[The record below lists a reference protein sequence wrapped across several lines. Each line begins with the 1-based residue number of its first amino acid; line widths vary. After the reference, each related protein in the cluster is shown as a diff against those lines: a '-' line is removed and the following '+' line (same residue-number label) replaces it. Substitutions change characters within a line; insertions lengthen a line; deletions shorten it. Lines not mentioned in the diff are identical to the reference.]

1 MEAILMNWLKQ
12 LISRRQEPSN
22 IQDELAEHLQ
32 EKTEELMANGLSR
45 EEATIIAR
53 REVGNITLIE
63 EHSREVWQWA
73 AIEAVLRDT
82 RYAFRQLRRNPGF
95 TFTVL
100 LTLGLAIGAN
110 TAVFSMVNALLIRP
124 LPYSEPERLAS
135 LVRHK
140 GLIDHKGH
148 AISEDDDGQDGETWE
163 LVRDN
168 VSAVQA
174 AVYSYDASGVNL
186 QAQSTAR
193 NVQNQRVSAGYF
205 EVLGIQP
212 ILGRTFTPAE
222 DKPNA
227 SKVAILSFDTW
238 KSLFFSDRS
247 IIGKPIFL
255 KGEPNLVIGVMPP
268 NIHTTSPA
276 DVWTPLQPTR
286 SGEGEGDNYHI
297 VLRLKPDATWIQA
310 DTELSV
316 LHPSLF
322 KGFKEEYPQGEQYLV
337 SRPLQQALAATARMP
352 VFILMSAVGLIL
364 LIACA
369 NLTGLM
375 LVRVMRRS
383 GELATRL
390 ALGATKISIFRQ
402 LMMEP
407 VILSLAGGLLGIGLA
422 ASSMGLFTRFVPPDI
437 LPIGGLSIDN
447 RVLAFALLASFVTSL
462 LIGILPALEIRRA
475 EIRPSMAATT
485 RTSTG
490 YSRVRQGLIAGE
502 VMLTVV
508 LLTSAGLLVRT
519 LVHLQTLQPGFDAAN
534 VMTAQVSLDDARYHN
549 SQSFQRLLQQG
560 LAAMKS
566 IPGVDS
572 AAMGLSLPFERGLN
586 DGFHVVDGP
595 EKGLEQMSSS
605 VYVTP
610 EYFRALRI
618 PVLAGRAF
626 AESDTAN
633 SEPVAIVN
641 ESFARKFMG
650 KIDVVGRHIGS
661 GKSKYLIIGV
671 VGDVTKRPGLLAN
684 APLANEVTYYIPAAQ
699 VEQPMLSLV
708 HIWFQPSWIVRT
720 QGPITGLTENMQKAI
735 AGVDP
740 ALPIASFHRMGDLQA
755 LALRQQR
762 FEVILLGVLS
772 VLALLLSLVGVYGL
786 VSNMVVQRTR
796 EIGIRM
802 ALGSSTRQAMLEVGR
817 SGITAV
823 AFGLIGGLG
832 LSALSLRLIKS
843 ELYGVKTYDPLTFA
857 AVLILIM
864 IAATAAAFL
873 PTRRIARIDPGST
886 LRTE

>member
-1 MEAILMNWLKQ
+1 MNWFKQ
-12 LISRRQEPSN
+12 LVSRRHEPSN
-22 IQDELAEHLQ
+22 VQNELAEHLQ
-32 EKTEELMANGLSR
+32 EKVEELMANGLSR
-45 EEATIIAR
+45 EEATIVAR

-63 EHSREVWQWA
+63 EYSREVWQWA
-73 AIEAVLRDT
+73 AIEAILRDA

-95 TFTVL
+95 TVTVL
-100 LTLGLAIGAN
+100 VILGLAIGAN
-110 TAVFSMVNALLIRP
+110 TAVFSMLNALLIRP
-124 LPYSEPERLAS
+124 LPYSEPTRLAS

-140 GLIDHKGH
+140 GLIDQKGH
-148 AISEDDDGQDGETWE
+148 AISQEDDGQDGETWE

-205 EVLGIQP
+205 EVLGIHP
-212 ILGRTFTPAE
+212 ILGRTFAPEE

-227 SKVAILSFDTW
+227 PRVAILSFDIW
-238 KSLFFSDRS
+238 RSLFFSDRS
-247 IIGKPIFL
+247 IIGKSISL

-268 NIHTTSPA
+268 NIHTTSPT

-297 VLRLKPDATWIQA
+297 VIRLKPDATWIQA

-316 LHPSLF
+316 LHPALF
-322 KGFKEEYPQGEQYLV
+322 EDFKKDYPQGEEYLV
-337 SRPLQQALAATARMP
+337 SRPLQQALAATARTP
-352 VFILMSAVGLIL
+352 VFILMSAAALIL

-407 VILSLAGGLLGIGLA
+407 AMLSLAGGLLGIALA
-422 ASSMGLFTRFVPPDI
+422 ASSMGLLTRFVPPDI

-447 RVLAFALLASFVTSL
+447 RVLAFALLTSLVTSL

-490 YSRVRQGLIAGE
+490 HSRIRQGLIAGE

-508 LLTSAGLLVRT
+508 LLACAGLLVRT
-519 LVHLQTLQPGFDAAN
+519 LVHLQTLEPGFDATN
-534 VMTAQVSLDDARYHN
+534 VMTAQASLDDARYHN
-549 SQSFQRLLQQG
+549 AQSFQRLLQQSI
-560 LAAMKS
+560 AAMKN
-566 IPGVDS
+566 IPGVES

-595 EKGLEQMSSS
+595 EKGPDHMSSS
-605 VYVTP
+605 AYVTP

-626 AESDTAN
+626 TESDNAS

-641 ESFARKFMG
+641 ESFAQKFMG
-650 KIDVVGRHIGS
+650 NTDVVGRHIGS
-661 GKSKYLIIGV
+661 GKSTYLIVGV
-671 VGDVTKRPGLLAN
+671 VGDVTKRPGLFAD

-699 VEQPMLSLV
+699 AEQPMLNLV
-708 HIWFQPSWIVRT
+708 HVWFQPSWIVRT
-720 QGPITGLTENMQKAI
+720 QGPISGLTENMQKAI
-735 AGVDP
+735 AGVDL

-762 FEVILLGVLS
+762 FEVMLLGALAA
-772 VLALLLSLVGVYGL
+772 LALLLSLVGVYGL
-786 VSNMVVQRTR
+786 VSNMVAQRTR

-802 ALGSSTRQAMLEVGR
+802 ALGSSTGQAMLEVGK

-823 AFGLIGGLG
+823 AFGLAGGLG

-857 AVLILIM
+857 AVLTLIIL
-864 IAATAAAFL
+864 AATAAAFL
-873 PTRRIARIDPGST
+873 PTRRISRIDPAST
-886 LRTE
+886 LRAE